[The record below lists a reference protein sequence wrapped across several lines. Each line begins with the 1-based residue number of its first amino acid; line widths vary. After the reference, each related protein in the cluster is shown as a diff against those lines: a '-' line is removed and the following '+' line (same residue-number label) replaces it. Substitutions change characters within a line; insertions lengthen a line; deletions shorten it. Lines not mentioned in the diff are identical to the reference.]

1 MNEPGNEAAQAAPQT
16 KTLEKGALTDEE
28 RKRYEEL
35 RAKAEAE
42 AIAAFDSDEDPEGMT
57 FADLRT
63 VNGGDVDGGDA
74 PDPAKDIAHYG
85 RGNIVMFDVPHVRV
99 MRGETDEVLNRM
111 RSSEAEDEVMAV
123 IRRFGEK
130 CQPDW
135 FAEWWLAEQKQLVV
149 VAVFEMEDWAVNF
162 KKAMA
167 GAKFCRPR
175 GGKGLRETMLAK
187 YNHAWTRSH
196 EANIAKCRELCD
208 KLAPKFGKR
217 VLVIELPYDAGV
229 KDDGRRRFDALGK
242 KIAEWFP
249 TEKGDVKFAWTV
261 VNHYSR
267 SCLRIAFGGTEAD
280 VAALSAKIA
289 ANLGDINGGQ
299 FAFADDAVMMPQ
311 GDAERDDTTV
321 SMVATVYS
329 RMEQDEKVAEAK
341 RKAAEKA
348 EAAKGEYRP
357 VMGAPVGG
365 KEAK

>member
-1 MNEPGNEAAQAAPQT
+1 MNEPKSASAIPVPQKEAAQ
-16 KTLEKGALTDEE
+16 KGALTDEE
-28 RKRYEEL
+28 RRQYEAL
-35 RAKAEAE
+35 RAKVEAE
-42 AIAAFDSDEDPEGMT
+42 AMAAFDADEDPEGMT
-57 FADLRT
+57 FADLRA

-99 MRGETDEVLNRM
+99 MKGETDEVLNRM
-111 RSSEAEDEVMAV
+111 RSIEAENEVIAV

-135 FAEWWLAEQKQLVV
+135 FTEWWLAEQKQLVV
-149 VAVFEMEDWAVNF
+149 VAIFEMEDWAVNF

-167 GAKFCRPR
+167 GAKFCKPR

-187 YNHAWTRSH
+187 YNHAWTKSH
-196 EANIAKCRELCD
+196 EANLAKCRELCD

-217 VLVIELPYDAGV
+217 VLVIELPYDAAV

-267 SCLRIAFGGTEAD
+267 NCLRIAFGGTEAD
-280 VAALSAKIA
+280 IAALSTKIA
-289 ANLGDINGGQ
+289 VNLGDINGGQ
-299 FAFADDAVMMPQ
+299 FAFADDAVLPQ
-311 GDAERDDTTV
+311 GDAERDDTTA
-321 SMVATVYS
+321 SIIATVYS

-348 EAAKGEYRP
+348 NGEHKP

>member
-1 MNEPGNEAAQAAPQT
+1 MNEPKNEAAQTAPQNEAAS
-16 KTLEKGALTDEE
+16 KEALTDEE
-28 RKRYEEL
+28 RRQYEAM
-35 RAKAEAE
+35 RAKVEAE
-42 AIAAFDSDEDPEGMT
+42 AMAAFDADEDPEGMT
-57 FADLRT
+57 FADLRD
-63 VNGGDVDGGDA
+63 VDGGDVDGGDA

-99 MRGETDEVLNRM
+99 MKGETDEVLNRM
-111 RSSEAEDEVMAV
+111 RSSEAENEVMAV

-135 FAEWWLAEQKQLVV
+135 FTEWWLAEQKQLVV
-149 VAVFEMEDWAVNF
+149 VAIFEMEDWAVNF

-167 GAKFCRPR
+167 GAKFCKPR

-187 YNHAWTRSH
+187 YNHAWTKSH
-196 EANIAKCRELCD
+196 EANLAKCRELCD

-249 TEKGDVKFAWTV
+249 TENGDVKFAWTV

-267 SCLRIAFGGTEAD
+267 NCLRIAFGGTEAD
-280 VAALSAKIA
+280 IAALSAKIA

-348 EAAKGEYRP
+348 ETAKGEYRP
-357 VMGAPVGG
+357 VMGQPVGG
-365 KEAK
+365 KQ

>member
-1 MNEPGNEAAQAAPQT
+1 MNEPRKEASAIPAPQT
-16 KTLEKGALTDEE
+16 QEPAKAAGALTDEE
-28 RKRYEEL
+28 RRQYEAL

-42 AIAAFDSDEDPEGMT
+42 AMAAFDADEDPEGMT

-63 VNGGDVDGGDA
+63 VNGGDVDSGDA

-99 MRGETDEVLNRM
+99 MKGETDEILNRM
-111 RSSEAEDEVMAV
+111 RSSEAENEVMAV

-135 FAEWWLAEQKQLVV
+135 FTEWWLAEQKQLVV
-149 VAVFEMEDWAVNF
+149 VAIFEMEDWAVNF

-187 YNHAWTRSH
+187 YNHAWTKSH
-196 EANIAKCRELCD
+196 EANLAKCRELCD
-208 KLAPKFGKR
+208 KLVPKFGKR
-217 VLVIELPYDAGV
+217 VLVIELPYDAAV
-229 KDDGRRRFDALGK
+229 NDDGRRRFDALGK

-249 TEKGDVKFAWTV
+249 TENGDVKFAWTV

-267 SCLRIAFGGTEAD
+267 NCLRIAFGGTEAD
-280 VAALSAKIA
+280 VAELYAKIA
-289 ANLGDINGGQ
+289 ANIGEINGGQ
-299 FAFADDAVMMPQ
+299 FAFADDAVLPQ
-311 GDAERDDTTV
+311 GDAERDDTTA

-348 EAAKGEYRP
+348 KDEHKP

>member
-1 MNEPGNEAAQAAPQT
+1 MNEPKSASAIPAPQDQ
-16 KTLEKGALTDEE
+16 KSAKAAGALTDEE
-28 RKRYEEL
+28 RKQYEAL
-35 RAKAEAE
+35 REKAEAE
-42 AIAAFDSDEDPEGMT
+42 AMAAFDADEDPEGMT
-57 FADLRT
+57 FADLRA
-63 VNGGDVDGGDA
+63 VNGGGVDGGDA
-74 PDPAKDIAHYG
+74 PDPAKDVAHYG

-111 RSSEAEDEVMAV
+111 RSSEAENEVMAV

-135 FAEWWLAEQKQLVV
+135 FTEWWLAEQKQLVV

-162 KKAMA
+162 KRAMA
-167 GAKFCRPR
+167 GAKFCKPR

-187 YNHAWTRSH
+187 YNHVWTKSH
-196 EANIAKCRELCD
+196 EANLAKCRELCD

-217 VLVIELPYDAGV
+217 VLVIELPYDAAV

-249 TEKGDVKFAWTV
+249 TETGGVRFAWTV

-267 SCLRIAFGGTEAD
+267 NCLRIAFGGTEAD
-280 VAALSAKIA
+280 IAALYERVA

-311 GDAERDDTTV
+311 DDAERDDTTV

-341 RKAAEKA
+341 RKAAAKA
-348 EAAKGEYRP
+348 AEKGERKP
-357 VMGAPVGG
+357 VMGQPVGG
-365 KEAK
+365 KQ

>member
-1 MNEPGNEAAQAAPQT
+1 MNEPKSASAIPAPQAQEPA
-16 KTLEKGALTDEE
+16 KAAGALTDEE
-28 RKRYEEL
+28 RKRYEAL

-42 AIAAFDSDEDPEGMT
+42 AIAAFDADEDPEGMT
-57 FADLRT
+57 FADLRA

-99 MRGETDEVLNRM
+99 MKGETDEVLNRM

-135 FAEWWLAEQKQLVV
+135 FTEWWLEEQKQLVV

-162 KKAMA
+162 KKAMV
-167 GAKFCRPR
+167 GAKFCKPR

-196 EANIAKCRELCD
+196 EANLAKCRELCD
-208 KLAPKFGKR
+208 KLSPKFGRR
-217 VLVIELPYDAGV
+217 VLVIELPYDGGV
-229 KDDGRRRFDALGK
+229 KDDGRRRFDALAK
-242 KIAEWFP
+242 RIAEWFP
-249 TEKGDVKFAWTV
+249 TEKGDIRFAWTV

-267 SCLRIAFGGTEAD
+267 NCLRIAFGGTEAD
-280 VAALSAKIA
+280 IAALSERIA

-311 GDAERDDTTV
+311 DDAERDDVTV

-341 RKAAEKA
+341 RKSAAKAAEK
-348 EAAKGEYRP
+348 GEHKP
-357 VMGAPVGG
+357 VMGQTVGG
-365 KEAK
+365 KQ

>member
-1 MNEPGNEAAQAAPQT
+1 MNEPNSASAIPAPQNQGPA
-16 KTLEKGALTDEE
+16 KAAGALTDEE
-28 RKRYEEL
+28 RRKYEEL

-42 AIAAFDSDEDPEGMT
+42 ALAAFDADEDPEGMA
-57 FADLRT
+57 FADLRA

-99 MRGETDEVLNRM
+99 MKGETDEVINRM
-111 RSSEAEDEVMAV
+111 RSSEAENEVMAV

-135 FAEWWLAEQKQLVV
+135 FTEWWLAEQRQLVV
-149 VAVFEMEDWAVNF
+149 VAVFEMEDWADNF
-162 KKAMA
+162 KRAMA
-167 GAKFCRPR
+167 GAKFCKPR

-196 EANIAKCRELCD
+196 EANLAKCRELCD

-217 VLVIELPYDAGV
+217 VLVIELPYDADVLG
-229 KDDGRRRFDALGK
+229 DGRRRFDALGK

-267 SCLRIAFGGTEAD
+267 NCLRIAFGGTEAD
-280 VAALSAKIA
+280 IAALSKRIA

-299 FAFADDAVMMPQ
+299 FAFADDAVLPQ
-311 GDAERDDTTV
+311 GDAERDDTTA
-321 SMVATVYS
+321 SIIATVYS

-348 EAAKGEYRP
+348 AEHKP
-357 VMGAPVGG
+357 VMGQPVGG
-365 KEAK
+365 KQ

>member
-1 MNEPGNEAAQAAPQT
+1 MNEPKNEAGHPALQTQEPAKAA
-16 KTLEKGALTDEE
+16 GALTDEE
-28 RKRYEEL
+28 RRRYEAL

-42 AIAAFDSDEDPEGMT
+42 AMAAFDADEDPEGMT
-57 FADLRT
+57 FADLRA
-63 VNGGDVDGGDA
+63 VNGGDVDGVDA

-99 MRGETDEVLNRM
+99 MKGETDEVLNRM
-111 RSSEAEDEVMAV
+111 RSSEAENEVMAV

-135 FAEWWLAEQKQLVV
+135 FTEWWLAEQKQLVV
-149 VAVFEMEDWAVNF
+149 VAIFEMEDWAVNF

-167 GAKFCRPR
+167 GAKFCKPR

-187 YNHAWTRSH
+187 YNHAWTKSH
-196 EANIAKCRELCD
+196 EANLAKCRELCD
-208 KLAPKFGKR
+208 RLAPKFGKR
-217 VLVIELPYDAGV
+217 TLGIELPYDAAV

-267 SCLRIAFGGTEAD
+267 NCLRIAFGGTEAD
-280 VAALSAKIA
+280 IAALSTKIA
-289 ANLGDINGGQ
+289 VNLGDINGGQ
-299 FAFADDAVMMPQ
+299 FAFADDAVLPQ
-311 GDAERDDTTV
+311 GDAERDDTTA
-321 SMVATVYS
+321 SIIATVYS

-341 RKAAEKA
+341 RKSAAKAAEK
-348 EAAKGEYRP
+348 GEHKP
-357 VMGAPVGG
+357 VMGQPVGG
-365 KEAK
+365 KQ